1 MGVADAGEKAPLD
14 RPRIVAAALDLLDE
28 GGIGGMSTRKLAE
41 RLGIKSASLYWHFKD
56 KNELLDEMCDA
67 MFVDC
72 LVPPDIDGEDFVWED
87 WLAEGARRI
96 RRMAL
101 SRQDGAQIMARQRPR
116 PASLPFSFSDYV
128 KTMQRSGLPELD
140 CMLALQTMRRFAV
153 GSALQEQA
161 TPDAPTSD
169 IVLAGDEGFE
179 FGLQAI
185 LDGLRAR
192 LKR

>member
-1 MGVADAGEKAPLD
+1 MSVAHAGEKAPLD

-28 GGIGGMSTRKLAE
+28 GGIAGLSTRKLAD

-56 KNELLDEMCDA
+56 KDELLDEMCGA
-67 MFVDC
+67 MFVEC
-72 LVPPDIDGEDFVWED
+72 LVPPDVDGGNFVWED

-101 SRQDGAQIMARQRPR
+101 SRKDGAQIMARQRPR
-116 PASLPFSFSDYV
+116 PVTLPYAFSDYV
-128 KTMQRSGLPELD
+128 KTLQRSGLSEIES
-140 CMLALQTMRRFAV
+140 MLALQTMRRFAV

-161 TPDAPTSD
+161 TIDAPAGD
-169 IVLAGDEGFE
+169 IVLSGDEGFE